1 MSQIFQRHFHDA
13 WVQIPA
19 ENEANE
25 RIAVHRK
32 ASLAR
37 KKPGRCQSVNERA
50 GSVGVPKPSLS
61 ALQQR
66 DCRQGL
72 NLQEVYRVLTSR
84 RMSLELPFSDG
95 CRTKKVWLTAR
106 SSLVLPIALVDVL
119 FPPETGGETVMG
131 TRQARI

>member
-50 GSVGVPKPSLS
+50 RSVGVPKPSLS

-66 DCRQGL
+66 NCRQGL

-84 RMSLELPFSDG
+84 RMSLLGELSLLS
-95 CRTKKVWLTAR
+95 RTVAEQRKYDSRRAR
-106 SSLVLPIALVDVL
+106 VL
-119 FPPETGGETVMG
+119 FCQS
-131 TRQARI
+131 R